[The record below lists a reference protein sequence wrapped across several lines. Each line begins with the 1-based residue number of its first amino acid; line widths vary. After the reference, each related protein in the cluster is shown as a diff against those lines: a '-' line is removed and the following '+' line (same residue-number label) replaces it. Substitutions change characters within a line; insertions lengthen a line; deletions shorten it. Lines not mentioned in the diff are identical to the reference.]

1 MFNRKF
7 FIITFFKILILGLF
21 SSGYSNELFK
31 PFVEHYINNNGNPWD
46 YYYNLNEYKQFPY
59 PPLMLYILSAFYTP
73 FFYLGIKN
81 IFFSNLFFK
90 LPLLFCDTIIYTILC
105 KTYTNNINKVLLFYS
120 LSPII
125 IYSTYIHSQLD
136 IIPTSILFISIFL
149 LNKKKY
155 LLSSLFLGL
164 ALSTKFHILAS
175 IPLFVIYQYKNTN
188 LKQTLYFIYIPILV
202 FIFLVLPYTNTESFQ
217 NLVLLNKE
225 QSFLTKVYFSII
237 DLKLFITPLILILI
251 IFRFFGYKKIN
262 KDLFISYIALLF
274 SLFVLLIPPAPAW
287 YIWFLPFIIIF
298 ILNNKSDNY
307 YLEYLISIF
316 SIFYL
321 FYFIF
326 FYDYGFLN
334 IQFLNYK
341 LIFNSNNLLYKDL
354 IYTILSCSLIVIIY
368 YIYRFSIQSNSVYS
382 NDKEAFIIGIGG
394 DSGSGKSTLLEDI
407 KQIFGNKLTNIEG
420 DGDHKWERGDLNWE
434 NFTHLDPKA
443 NFIYKQADDILNLKN
458 YKRIIRNEYNHD
470 NGKFIKN
477 LYYKPNEIITL
488 SGLHTF
494 YLPKLRKLLNLRV
507 FLNTDNK
514 LRKYWKIK
522 RDTIERGYQIEA
534 VIESFNKRELDSI
547 KYIQPQMK
555 YSNFIINYF
564 VDDNFEEDKINTI
577 PIIKLKL
584 EIDSNINTEILCTF
598 LSQNNISYTWDY
610 SENLETQYFHF
621 NQEPFLD
628 YKSLSNDL
636 ILNLD
641 ELISQEIQW
650 QKGYRGIIQ
659 LFILLIVR
667 DYKIL

>member
-1 MFNRKF
+1 M
-7 FIITFFKILILGLF
+7 
-21 SSGYSNELFK
+21 
-31 PFVEHYINNNGNPWD
+31 
-46 YYYNLNEYKQFPY
+46 
-59 PPLMLYILSAFYTP
+59 
-73 FFYLGIKN
+73 
-81 IFFSNLFFK
+81 
-90 LPLLFCDTIIYTILC
+90 
-105 KTYTNNINKVLLFYS
+105 
-120 LSPII
+120 
-125 IYSTYIHSQLD
+125 
-136 IIPTSILFISIFL
+136 
-149 LNKKKY
+149 
-155 LLSSLFLGL
+155 
-164 ALSTKFHILAS
+164 
-175 IPLFVIYQYKNTN
+175 
-188 LKQTLYFIYIPILV
+188 
-202 FIFLVLPYTNTESFQ
+202 
-217 NLVLLNKE
+217 
-225 QSFLTKVYFSII
+225 
-237 DLKLFITPLILILI
+237 
-251 IFRFFGYKKIN
+251 
-262 KDLFISYIALLF
+262 
-274 SLFVLLIPPAPAW
+274 
-287 YIWFLPFIIIF
+287 
-298 ILNNKSDNY
+298 NNKSDNY
-307 YLEYLISIF
+307 YLEYLISIL

-321 FYFIF
+321 LYFIF

>member
-1 MFNRKF
+1 
-7 FIITFFKILILGLF
+7 
-21 SSGYSNELFK
+21 
-31 PFVEHYINNNGNPWD
+31 
-46 YYYNLNEYKQFPY
+46 
-59 PPLMLYILSAFYTP
+59 
-73 FFYLGIKN
+73 
-81 IFFSNLFFK
+81 
-90 LPLLFCDTIIYTILC
+90 
-105 KTYTNNINKVLLFYS
+105 
-120 LSPII
+120 
-125 IYSTYIHSQLD
+125 
-136 IIPTSILFISIFL
+136 
-149 LNKKKY
+149 
-155 LLSSLFLGL
+155 
-164 ALSTKFHILAS
+164 
-175 IPLFVIYQYKNTN
+175 VIE
-188 LKQTLYFIYIPILV
+188 V
-202 FIFLVLPYTNTESFQ
+202 
-217 NLVLLNKE
+217 
-225 QSFLTKVYFSII
+225 
-237 DLKLFITPLILILI
+237 
-251 IFRFFGYKKIN
+251 
-262 KDLFISYIALLF
+262 
-274 SLFVLLIPPAPAW
+274 
-287 YIWFLPFIIIF
+287 F

-307 YLEYLISIF
+307 YLEYLISIL

-321 FYFIF
+321 LYFIF

-341 LIFNSNNLLYKDL
+341 LIFNSDNLLYKDL

-368 YIYRFSIQSNSVYS
+368 YIYRFSIQSNSVYR

-394 DSGSGKSTLLEDI
+394 DSGSGKSTLLDDI

-598 LSQNNISYTWDY
+598 LLQNNISYTWDY

-641 ELISQEIQW
+641 ELISQEIKW
-650 QKGYRGIIQ
+650 QEGYRVIIQ

>member
-1 MFNRKF
+1 MF
-7 FIITFFKILILGLF
+7 
-21 SSGYSNELFK
+21 
-31 PFVEHYINNNGNPWD
+31 
-46 YYYNLNEYKQFPY
+46 
-59 PPLMLYILSAFYTP
+59 
-73 FFYLGIKN
+73 
-81 IFFSNLFFK
+81 
-90 LPLLFCDTIIYTILC
+90 
-105 KTYTNNINKVLLFYS
+105 VL
-120 LSPII
+120 
-125 IYSTYIHSQLD
+125 YIHSQLD

-307 YLEYLISIF
+307 YLEYLISIL

-321 FYFIF
+321 LYFIF

>member
-1 MFNRKF
+1 MYNRKF

-59 PPLMLYILSAFYTP
+59 PPLMLYILSGFYSP
-73 FFYLGIKN
+73 FIYLGIKQ

-188 LKQTLYFIYIPILV
+188 IKQTLYFIFIPILV
-202 FIFLVLPYTNTESFQ
+202 FIFVILPYTDTEGFQ
-217 NLVLLNKE
+217 NLVLFNKE
-225 QSFLTKVYFSII
+225 QSFLTKVYLSII

-251 IFRFFGYKKIN
+251 IFKFFGYKKIN

-307 YLEYLISIF
+307 YLEYLISIL

-321 FYFIF
+321 LYFIF

-341 LIFNSNNLLYKDL
+341 LIFNSNNILYKDL

-394 DSGSGKSTLLEDI
+394 DSGSGKSTLLDDI
-407 KQIFGNKLTNIEG
+407 KRLFGNKLTNIEG

-434 NFTHLDPKA
+434 HFTHLDPKA

-458 YKRIIRNEYNHD
+458 YKRIIRNEYNHH

-522 RDTIERGYQIEA
+522 RDTIERGYKIEA

-628 YKSLSNDL
+628 YESLSNDL

-641 ELISQEIQW
+641 ELISQEIKW